1 VTSEEVTHDHVDEHA
16 EDAIDAVDSSE
27 SAHAESEES
36 EEDSAAAQAADER
49 IRSLVEYV
57 LDHLVS
63 KPDEVQIARG
73 ENRRRPVYEVRVAPE
88 DVGVVI
94 GRSGRTIN
102 ALRTLMAAVP
112 SAPERVWLELVE
124 EDEGEEAPHA
134 DGAEA
139 SGAEHRHAGEDSDH
153 YDRGHDDAGRSE
165 QPRHP
170 ADDMDLSNVADRSQL
185 LHDDDGDSGRED

>member
-1 VTSEEVTHDHVDEHA
+1 VTSEEGTHDHVDEQA
-16 EDAIDAVDSSE
+16 EDGVDPVDS
-27 SAHAESEES
+27 AEPAPEES

-124 EDEGEEAPHA
+124 EDEGEGDAGAAAEGREGTNAPEYRHSG
-134 DGAEA
+134 DG
-139 SGAEHRHAGEDSDH
+139 DH
-153 YDRGHDDAGRSE
+153 YDHGHDDAGRSD

-170 ADDMDLSNVADRSQL
+170 ADDMELSNVADRSAL
-185 LHDDDGDSGRED
+185 RLDDDTDRED

>member
-1 VTSEEVTHDHVDEHA
+1 VTSEEVTHDPVDEHSDDSIGSVDAA
-16 EDAIDAVDSSE
+16 EPPP
-27 SAHAESEES
+27 EES

-124 EDEGEEAPHA
+124 EDEGDTDAAPEGRAGSDAPEFGHT
-134 DGAEA
+134 DG
-139 SGAEHRHAGEDSDH
+139 DSD
-153 YDRGHDDAGRSE
+153 RFGHDEAG
-165 QPRHP
+165 QAPRHP

-185 LHDDDGDSGRED
+185 HDDDPDRED